1 MVVTKKGEDVRSRRG
16 FPGGS
21 VVKNM
26 PANVRDVGDMGL
38 TPGWGRSPEG
48 LNGNPLQY
56 SCLGLRTEEPGGLQ
70 FTGSKRDVTEN
81 AHMFQSQ
88 WHMTKKELS
97 VTFHETMKRKI
108 ETDPSLERSMTICHV
123 LEKMLHLY
131 HKIRG
136 GKQALFK
143 LLLRFVQRSKTL

>member
-1 MVVTKKGEDVRSRRG
+1 
-16 FPGGS
+16 
-21 VVKNM
+21 
-26 PANVRDVGDMGL
+26 
-38 TPGWGRSPEG
+38 
-48 LNGNPLQY
+48 
-56 SCLGLRTEEPGGLQ
+56 
-70 FTGSKRDVTEN
+70 
-81 AHMFQSQ
+81 
-88 WHMTKKELS
+88 MTKKELS